1 MKTYY
6 ADFVRGLF
14 KDMGDLKLNL
24 MHAAAG
30 ISGEAGE
37 VIDAVKKHWAY
48 DKPMDKDHLM
58 EELGDTL
65 FYIQAMINLNGWT
78 VDEVINYNVTKLEAR
93 YHSGRFTNEQA
104 IARADTLYH
113 LQTIAQT
120 DKETTDVG

>member
-1 MKTYY
+1 MNY

-14 KDMGDLKLNL
+14 KDMGDLKMNS

-48 DKPMDKDHLM
+48 DKPMDLDHLK

-65 FYIQAMINLNGWT
+65 FYVQAMINLYGWT
-78 VDEVINYNVTKLEAR
+78 VDEVIDFNIKKLESR
-93 YHSGRFTNEQA
+93 YPSGSYSNEQA
-104 IARADTLYH
+104 IARAD
-113 LQTIAQT
+113 
-120 DKETTDVG
+120 KETADVG